1 MKKNIRYKFVTVLAA
16 GALATALVKGN
27 EARADEIAHKQ
38 SLQEQI
44 EQKISMLKA
53 SRTTLDQLSNDQLK
67 LYAAELDRLDK
78 ILLQKQKRLERIAT
92 ELEVEKADYQKYQDE
107 LAFIDQQIATYQK
120 AYDDEISRFNN
131 AIPEPNTK
139 ATDNE
144 NKDFGKLIKSTKSRE
159 DQKAKIQELF
169 TELLANNQLNPKQE
183 AIIIELAEKIPDQIE
198 KTDQFL
204 TKKKSQLVEQHEQA
218 VAEGKTI
225 TQLKDQVKAKTDK
238 LAELEH
244 QLDQLAS
251 VHQDLKMRLTNLKEK
266 IVQDTQEYELAKK
279 DLFNLQ
285 EKRDTLKA
293 KLTAT
298 DHQTILKEKERRLSQ
313 LLELLERF
321 KNLNPS
327 TEQVTKNVH
336 VTGEVVLTLKPR
348 QEKKYK
354 QMQLRI
360 KKNRLQIKNGK
371 HWKNIS
377 LKQLN
382 KKQFKTVKI
391 NGIALVRKT
400 CSLVDNQGHKTPKSV
415 IRGKQA
421 TVLAV
426 KKDQNKIWVQI
437 GRNLW
442 MDAQNTNI
450 K

>member
-1 MKKNIRYKFVTVLAA
+1 M
-16 GALATALVKGN
+16 
-27 EARADEIAHKQ
+27 
-38 SLQEQI
+38 
-44 EQKISMLKA
+44 
-53 SRTTLDQLSNDQLK
+53 
-67 LYAAELDRLDK
+67 
-78 ILLQKQKRLERIAT
+78 
-92 ELEVEKADYQKYQDE
+92 
-107 LAFIDQQIATYQK
+107 
-120 AYDDEISRFNN
+120 
-131 AIPEPNTK
+131 
-139 ATDNE
+139 
-144 NKDFGKLIKSTKSRE
+144 
-159 DQKAKIQELF
+159 
-169 TELLANNQLNPKQE
+169 
-183 AIIIELAEKIPDQIE
+183 
-198 KTDQFL
+198 
-204 TKKKSQLVEQHEQA
+204 
-218 VAEGKTI
+218 
-225 TQLKDQVKAKTDK
+225 
-238 LAELEH
+238 AELEH

-251 VHQDLKMRLTNLKEK
+251 VHQDLKMKLTNLKEK

-279 DLFNLQ
+279 DLFDLQ

-321 KNLNPS
+321 KKLNPS

-382 KKQFKTVKI
+382 KKQFKTEKI
-391 NGIALVRKT
+391 NGIVLVRKT
-400 CSLVDNQGHKTPKSV
+400 CSLVDNQGHKIPKSV
-415 IRGKQA
+415 IRGKRA
-421 TVLAV
+421 TVLAI
-426 KKDQNKIWVQI
+426 KKHQNKIWVQI

-442 MDAQNTNI
+442 MDAQNTNL